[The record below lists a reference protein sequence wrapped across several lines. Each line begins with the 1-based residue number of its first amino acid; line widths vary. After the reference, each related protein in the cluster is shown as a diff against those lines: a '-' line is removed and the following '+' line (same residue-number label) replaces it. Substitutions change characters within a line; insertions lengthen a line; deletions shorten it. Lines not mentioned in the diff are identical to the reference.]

1 MPYQIKYS
9 QAGSLVN
16 VVTIDP
22 RYAPVMKEIASGALP
37 SDAEII
43 YRGRNCVYKISRG
56 GQWLCVKAFRRPGAL
71 NSLIYTRFRDGKA
84 KRSFDFSL
92 RLLSMG
98 IGAPDP
104 IGYAE
109 VKRSGRLRES
119 YYVSLLLDAGN
130 LRQWEEKPDA
140 DALLNAFA
148 AEMVK
153 IHRCGVL
160 HKDFS
165 PGNVLYSKDAEGRY
179 RFYLID
185 LNRMEFGVR
194 SHSRLMRNFR
204 AINLD
209 PAQTVRLARRYA
221 VAAGLDEDVVAHE
234 AADQLAAYFRS
245 KKIHRALKRIFK
257 KRRK

>member
-1 MPYQIKYS
+1 M
-9 QAGSLVN
+9 VN

-22 RYAPVMKEIASGALP
+22 TYAAVMKEVASGVRP

-43 YRGRNCVYKISRG
+43 YKGRNCVYKISRG
-56 GQWLCVKAFRRPGAL
+56 GRWLCVKAFRCPGAI
-71 NSLIYTRFRDGKA
+71 NSFIYTRLRDSKA
-84 KRSFDFSL
+84 KRSFDFAE

-98 IGAPDP
+98 IGTPAP

-109 VKRSGRLRES
+109 VKSSGRLRES
-119 YYVSLLLDAGN
+119 YYVSELIDADN

-140 DALLNAFA
+140 DSLVDAFA

-165 PGNVLYSKDAEGRY
+165 PGNVLYLRDSDGSY
-179 RFYLID
+179 RFFLID

-209 PAQTVRLARRYA
+209 PAQTERLARRYA
-221 VAAGLDEDVVAHE
+221 VAAGLDENRTARE
-234 AADQLAAYFRS
+234 AVDQLAAYFRS